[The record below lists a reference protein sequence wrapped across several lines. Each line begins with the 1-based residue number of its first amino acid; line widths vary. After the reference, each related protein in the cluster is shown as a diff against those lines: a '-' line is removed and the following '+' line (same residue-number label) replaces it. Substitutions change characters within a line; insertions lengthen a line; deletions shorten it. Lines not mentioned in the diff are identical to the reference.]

1 MKRLTSLTAILM
13 LSTVT
18 GCNGAPNNAL
28 IGKWKLTTP
37 ADPAC
42 STAYTFTATT
52 QTMTSFGNTSTI
64 PVTYNVTAAAVVLLP
79 EGNIVNHVNYTILDK
94 DTIRQETPMMCVYKR
109 S

>member
-1 MKRLTSLTAILM
+1 
-13 LSTVT
+13 
-18 GCNGAPNNAL
+18 
-28 IGKWKLTTP
+28 
-37 ADPAC
+37 
-42 STAYTFTATT
+42 
-52 QTMTSFGNTSTI
+52 MTSFGNTSTI